1 MRIILIRH
9 GETYANDLFNSEDRI
24 LIGALDTEI
33 AQLNEKG
40 KRQAIEAKKQLE
52 NIQIDE
58 IYSSDLGRT
67 IETTSLVFP
76 NREFNTTPLLRERTL
91 GSDEGLTFKEVFS
104 REGVWNYH
112 VNSEF
117 DSIEECMNKK
127 VIDGECFQEA
137 LDRCNKFLEQFDFNE
152 NKTIAIVGHFHLF
165 RFMIYTLLN
174 KQPDKDLFKM
184 MIPNAS
190 PMIFEYQDKRFT
202 HVE

>member
-40 KRQAIEAKKQLE
+40 KQQAIEARKQLD
-52 NIQIDE
+52 NIQVDE

-67 IETTSLVFP
+67 KETASLVFP
-76 NREFNTTPLLRERTL
+76 NREFKTTPLLRERTL

-104 REGVWNYH
+104 REGVWKVH
-112 VNSEF
+112 VNTEL
-117 DSIEECMNKK
+117 DSVEDCMTKK
-127 VIDGECFQEA
+127 VVDGECFQEV
-137 LDRCNKFLEQFDFNE
+137 LERCTKFLSQFDFNE

-165 RFMIYTLLN
+165 RFMIYALLN
-174 KQPDKDLFKM
+174 KQPDKELFKM

-190 PMIFEYQDKRFT
+190 PITFEYKNKKFT